1 MLTDMKL
8 KALKPTGKIYK
19 VADQQGH
26 YVAVTR
32 TGVVSFRFDYR
43 INGRRETLVI
53 GQYDSSLGAKKPRD
67 SEELNYGMSLMV
79 LCSALRTRNDQVRR
93 SGPRLILQVMTRRP

>member
-1 MLTDMKL
+1 MLTDMRL

-53 GQYDSSLGAKKPRD
+53 GQYDSSLGARKPRD
-67 SEELNYGMSLMV
+67 LEELDY
-79 LCSALRTRNDQVRR
+79 C
-93 SGPRLILQVMTRRP
+93 P